1 MQLKDHLVPKVGE
14 HRLYD
19 LTSNQTSL
27 ETKASTARWYAEM
40 MIDLFFSYEAKS
52 NLGEDSFNKLSL
64 GDKISILRKPGAEKL
79 TQSLDL
85 IKDFGDKASHYQPG
99 RVIKE
104 SDVERVVTLSLEL
117 FDLALIDLMKNGGI
131 RKTEITAKLF
141 STFLPSIR
149 IRVLKSIINM
159 RFIRPDSDE
168 DMFILD
174 KILLAYTKNG
184 EIKKA
189 RRLLEKLQKQGALP
203 QSHVEFW
210 KEKIQIIQ
218 EKLEAGILPVSEN
231 ISDCRRNFENV
242 LSQMNE
248 SEKEQN
254 SDLIKVFEVMLAQVE
269 PSDLGDK
276 IPDLVILM

>member
-1 MQLKDHLVPKVGE
+1 MKDHLIPKVGE

-52 NLGEDSFNKLSL
+52 NLGEDAFNKLSL
-64 GDKISILRKPGAEKL
+64 GDKISVLRKPGAEKL

>member
-1 MQLKDHLVPKVGE
+1 
-14 HRLYD
+14 
-19 LTSNQTSL
+19 
-27 ETKASTARWYAEM
+27 
-40 MIDLFFSYEAKS
+40 
-52 NLGEDSFNKLSL
+52 
-64 GDKISILRKPGAEKL
+64 
-79 TQSLDL
+79 
-85 IKDFGDKASHYQPG
+85 
-99 RVIKE
+99 
-104 SDVERVVTLSLEL
+104 
-117 FDLALIDLMKNGGI
+117 
-131 RKTEITAKLF
+131 
-141 STFLPSIR
+141 
-149 IRVLKSIINM
+149 M

>member
-1 MQLKDHLVPKVGE
+1 MKDHLVPKVGE

-52 NLGEDSFNKLSL
+52 NLGEDAFNKLSL

-104 SDVERVVTLSLEL
+104 SDVEKVVTLSLEL

>member
-1 MQLKDHLVPKVGE
+1 
-14 HRLYD
+14 
-19 LTSNQTSL
+19 
-27 ETKASTARWYAEM
+27 M

-52 NLGEDSFNKLSL
+52 NLGEDAFNKLSL

-104 SDVERVVTLSLEL
+104 SDVEKVVTLSLEL